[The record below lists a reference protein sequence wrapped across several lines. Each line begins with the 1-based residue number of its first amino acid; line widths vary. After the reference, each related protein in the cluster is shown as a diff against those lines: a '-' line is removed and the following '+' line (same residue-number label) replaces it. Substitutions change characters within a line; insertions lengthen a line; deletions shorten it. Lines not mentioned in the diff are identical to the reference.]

1 MEKKLLEA
9 NEALKN
15 KKYDEAIHIYKDIK
29 VMMWQD
35 TF

>member
-15 KKYDEAIHIYKDIK
+15 KKYDEAILIYKGNIK
-29 VMMWQD
+29 DQ
-35 TF
+35 